1 MPSMEIQLPRWITNA
16 TESTNVQVAEINLK
30 TLPEITE
37 SSIVQVA
44 EINPITFPEINPKT
58 LPELKLFTDTVDT
71 GRDIYNTDTGVELHK
86 GLSGQESNLPIFL
99 FGVVVIAVI
108 IYIG

>member
-1 MPSMEIQLPRWITNA
+1 MEIQLPRWLSNV
-16 TESTNVQVAEINLK
+16 TESRNVQVQVAEINLK

-37 SSIVQVA
+37 SSIVQVS

-58 LPELKLFTDTVDT
+58 LPEIKTFIDTEET
-71 GRDIYNTDTGVELHK
+71 GREFYNTEAGIELHNA
-86 GLSGQESNLPIFL
+86 LNGQESNLPIIL